1 MGSMSELPEVNV
13 PLTPEQEQ
21 KVRAQDEYWTGPRYV
36 ALTAGFLG
44 LCLVILYVLANLD
57 ASLDLP
63 PY

>member
-1 MGSMSELPEVNV
+1 MSELQEVNV

-21 KVRAQDEYWTGPRYV
+21 KVRAQDAYWTGPRYV
-36 ALTAGFLG
+36 VLTAVFLG
-44 LCLVILYVLANLD
+44 ACLAILYGLANLD